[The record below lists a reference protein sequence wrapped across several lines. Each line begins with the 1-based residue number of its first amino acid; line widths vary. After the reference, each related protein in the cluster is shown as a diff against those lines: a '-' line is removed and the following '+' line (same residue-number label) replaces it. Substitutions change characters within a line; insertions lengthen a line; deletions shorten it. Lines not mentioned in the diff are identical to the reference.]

1 MTDTI
6 ERKYSHLP
14 IA

>member
-6 ERKYSHLP
+6 
-14 IA
+14 

>member
-6 ERKYSHLP
+6 W
-14 IA
+14 

>member
-6 ERKYSHLP
+6 E
-14 IA
+14 